1 MPSALFRILLLLLS
15 VSVIAACSHKSP
27 VTPARPAYN
36 GPGEIADIRSHPQD
50 LNAYVGSNPQRRII
64 DMSSQSAQAAHWRSK
79 FFSPWHQDTPSVRKS
94 EVSSMLNSRA
104 RGWKNGS
111 EKWNEADWALMRANA
126 AIQSFPNMT
135 AAAITTHATDVR
147 EMPTHTP
154 RYSKPTPDPMQN
166 TFDYFQYTRLPM
178 GQPVLICHRS
188 QDGAWYY
195 VETPLVS
202 GWVDAK
208 DVATVSPAFEASWEG
223 SRLGAIVR
231 EHVPLN
237 GSEAYIGTVL
247 PMVSTSSVYVPV
259 AGSDGSASPRAVPVP
274 DGTVNTMPIAMTPAN
289 FARLGN
295 QILGQHYGWGGMLG
309 LRDCSAMT
317 RDLMTPFGIWLPR
330 NSRSQGRVG
339 YPTSLAGMS
348 SAEKE
353 ATLQRS
359 GVPFAT
365 LVVMNGHVV
374 LYIGTYEGR
383 PAIMHDLW
391 GIRVDEPADE
401 DQRLIIGR
409 AVITTLTPGAE
420 VPNLH
425 NGRTIGES
433 FHTMTVLGNAHK

>member
-1 MPSALFRILLLLLS
+1 M
-15 VSVIAACSHKSP
+15 
-27 VTPARPAYN
+27 
-36 GPGEIADIRSHPQD
+36 
-50 LNAYVGSNPQRRII
+50 
-64 DMSSQSAQAAHWRSK
+64 
-79 FFSPWHQDTPSVRKS
+79 
-94 EVSSMLNSRA
+94 
-104 RGWKNGS
+104 
-111 EKWNEADWALMRANA
+111 
-126 AIQSFPNMT
+126 
-135 AAAITTHATDVR
+135 
-147 EMPTHTP
+147 
-154 RYSKPTPDPMQN
+154 
-166 TFDYFQYTRLPM
+166 
-178 GQPVLICHRS
+178 LICHRS

-231 EHVPLN
+231 EHVSLN

>member
-64 DMSSQSAQAAHWRSK
+64 DMSSQSAQAARWRSK

-259 AGSDGSASPRAVPVP
+259 AGSDAAPRRVPCP
-274 DGTVNTMPIAMTPAN
+274 CRTEPSTPCPIAMDSCQLRASRQPDPGPALWLGRHARA
-289 FARLGN
+289 ARL
-295 QILGQHYGWGGMLG
+295 LSHDTRPHDA
-309 LRDCSAMT
+309 LRHLAAAQ
-317 RDLMTPFGIWLPR
+317 LA
-330 NSRSQGRVG
+330 
-339 YPTSLAGMS
+339 LAGTRGLS
-348 SAEKE
+348 HLSRRHE
-353 ATLQRS
+353 
-359 GVPFAT
+359 
-365 LVVMNGHVV
+365 
-374 LYIGTYEGR
+374 
-383 PAIMHDLW
+383 
-391 GIRVDEPADE
+391 
-401 DQRLIIGR
+401 
-409 AVITTLTPGAE
+409 
-420 VPNLH
+420 
-425 NGRTIGES
+425 
-433 FHTMTVLGNAHK
+433 LG